1 MTNAFSGL
9 FGRLGMV
16 AGRLCELD
24 IRKIKTSQTEWG
36 KKQWK
41 TLMRC
46 RAILKDVTHVIKILE
61 REDRAEV
68 FESIMVKNFLKL
80 ITEIKGKSRNFREF
94 K

>member
-1 MTNAFSGL
+1 
-9 FGRLGMV
+9 
-16 AGRLCELD
+16 
-24 IRKIKTSQTEWG
+24 
-36 KKQWK
+36 
-41 TLMRC
+41 MRC

-61 REDRAEV
+61 REDRAEI